1 MSSWVQSERRAS
13 DHRVDG
19 RGMDWSL
26 SERNE
31 SSGNIDI
38 PAFLCG
44 ERLERVVLVDLPDPN
59 PSTHARTYFT
69 WGLGSRRNTMS
80 AYCSMTIAFRM
91 FREIRSCS
99 E

>member
-19 RGMDWSL
+19 RGMDWSR

-31 SSGNIDI
+31 SSGNIDM

-44 ERLERVVLVDLPDPN
+44 ECLERVVLVDLPDPN
-59 PSTHARTYFT
+59 PSTHARTSLG
-69 WGLGSRRNTMS
+69 GLGSRRNTMS

-91 FREIRSCS
+91 FREI
-99 E
+99 